1 MPKSF
6 AFADLYPEDPR
17 APFANPTEEPDY
29 SPDYRMIAPEL
40 DTPQSYL
47 PLLPSP
53 NEATRIRRFFS
64 LTFLTM
70 IFGFLAAMTVHTAL
84 SLLIS
89 VILQQVDL
97 RAVGELP
104 QNYSSIRSLYF
115 NDSSLSYAV
124 TLISFLI
131 GNLTAFLVGCKL
143 TGIRTRD
150 CFRTRALRAPNLIS
164 YMLLG
169 LWIQLV
175 TGHLAQWVQILMKQL
190 GVRSFAPQITVS
202 GSMHRTAVLALY
214 CCVVAPVTEEL
225 LMRGLVLKNLCR
237 VSQRLGIVLSALLF
251 AVMHENVPQMLL
263 AFPLGVLL
271 AYITIRH
278 NSVTPAICVH
288 ICVNTVEF
296 LMQLGNEYLPTRTF
310 STVNMVYTLG
320 ILLIGAVI
328 FSLTLLTE
336 RLPVPTPHQSMR
348 GWRIVCSSPLFWLLL
363 VIHGGAA
370 LYQAGLLAIPNLF

>member
-53 NEATRIRRFFS
+53 NEAARIRRYFS

>member
-6 AFADLYPEDPR
+6 AFADLYPKDPR

-47 PLLPSP
+47 PLIPSP

-64 LTFLTM
+64 LTFLTL

-84 SLLIS
+84 RLLIS

-131 GNLTAFLVGCKL
+131 GNLAALLVGCKL
-143 TGIRTRD
+143 TGVRMRD
-150 CFRTRALRAPNLIS
+150 CFRTRSLRAANLIS
-164 YMLLG
+164 YVLLG

-202 GSMHRTAVLALY
+202 GPLHRTAVLALY

-251 AVMHENVPQMLL
+251 AIMHENVPQMLL

-348 GWRIVCSSPLFWLLL
+348 GWRIVCSSPIFWLLL

-370 LYQAGLLAIPNLF
+370 LYQAGLLTIPNLF

>member
-53 NEATRIRRFFS
+53 NEAARIRRFFS
-64 LTFLTM
+64 LTFLTL

-84 SLLIS
+84 RLLIS

-124 TLISFLI
+124 TLISFLT
-131 GNLTAFLVGCKL
+131 GNLAAFLVGCKL
-143 TGIRTRD
+143 TGVRTRD

-363 VIHGGAA
+363 IIHGGAA
-370 LYQAGLLAIPNLF
+370 LYQAGLLTIPNLF

>member
-53 NEATRIRRFFS
+53 NEAARIRRFFS
-64 LTFLTM
+64 LTFLTL
-70 IFGFLAAMTVHTAL
+70 IFGFLVAMTVHTAL
-84 SLLIS
+84 RLLIS

-124 TLISFLI
+124 TLISFLT
-131 GNLTAFLVGCKL
+131 GNLAAFLVGCKL

-263 AFPLGVLL
+263 ALPLGVLL

-370 LYQAGLLAIPNLF
+370 LYQAGLLTIPNLF

>member
-53 NEATRIRRFFS
+53 NEAARIRRYFS
-64 LTFLTM
+64 LTFLTL

-84 SLLIS
+84 RLLIS